1 MILRDWKRILITG
14 SLLGII
20 SFLFVYFLEFQEL
33 RADRLKW
40 LFNDPLFAILPR
52 KDVSVVIFS
61 LTYGSLI
68 GYFFLERKK
77 EHMLS
82 SLFIVYALILL
93 FRIVTLSLLPLKEPA
108 DMVFLH
114 DPFLNEL
121 IYRSKIDADL
131 FFSGHTALMIGI
143 FYLSGKKH
151 IFLISSIAVGI
162 LLMVQRVHYSIDIL
176 AAYPFAYLA
185 YRLAQYIQSNWR
197 IGDK

>member
-14 SLLGII
+14 FLLGII
-20 SFLFVYFLEFQEL
+20 ALIFVQFLEFQEL

-40 LFNDPLFAILPR
+40 LFDDPVFKILPR
-52 KDVSVVIFS
+52 KDVSVAIFS

-68 GYFFLERKK
+68 CYFIICRKK
-77 EHMLS
+77 NYMLS
-82 SLFIVYALILL
+82 SLFIVYGLILL
-93 FRIVTLSLLPLKEPA
+93 FRIVTLTILPLKEPV

-121 IYRSKIDADL
+121 IYQSKIDADL
-131 FFSGHTALMIGI
+131 FFSGHTALMVGI
-143 FYLSGKKH
+143 YYLSGKNV
-151 IFLISSIAVGI
+151 IFLFSAIAVGV

-185 YRLAQYIQSNWR
+185 YRSAQYIQSNWT

>member
-1 MILRDWKRILITG
+1 MILHDWKRILITG
-14 SLLGII
+14 FLLGVIAI
-20 SFLFVYFLEFQEL
+20 VFVQFLEFQEL

-40 LFNDPLFAILPR
+40 LFHDPMFDLLPR

-68 GYFFLERKK
+68 CYFALCRKK

-82 SLFIVYALILL
+82 SLFIVYGIILL
-93 FRIVTLSLLPLKEPA
+93 FRIITLSLLPLKEPQ

-114 DPFLNEL
+114 YPFLNEL
-121 IYRSKIDADL
+121 IYQSKIDADL
-131 FFSGHTALMIGI
+131 FFSGHTALMVGI
-143 FYLSGKKH
+143 FYLSGKNV
-151 IFLISSIAVGI
+151 IFLISAIAVGV

-176 AAYPFAYLA
+176 AAYPFAYIA

-197 IGDK
+197 ISDK